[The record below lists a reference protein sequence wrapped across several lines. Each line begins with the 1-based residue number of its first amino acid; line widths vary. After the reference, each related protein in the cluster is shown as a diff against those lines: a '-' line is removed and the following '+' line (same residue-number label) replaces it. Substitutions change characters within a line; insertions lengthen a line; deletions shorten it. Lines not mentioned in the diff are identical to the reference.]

1 MPQTA
6 SQDLTRRGLGLDP
19 VVAFSLAGAIVFF
32 LISGAFAYINLKT
45 LRENTEAIVHSH
57 EVIIT
62 LDELLSST
70 QDAETGQRGF
80 LLTNNERYLD
90 PYNTA
95 LDTIPVKIQEI
106 GELTSDNPAQV
117 RRLPV
122 LKQHVD
128 AKLAEL
134 KQTIDLRRTQG
145 LDAALAIVNSDRG
158 KVAMDAVR
166 GQLSAMSREEAV
178 LRAKRLEEMNSA
190 YGTALV
196 SSVLAGVLGI
206 VLTIAIGVLIRRSTL
221 ARRREEWL
229 QAGNLGLASAMMGD
243 QRTEQLGGS
252 ILTYL
257 ANHVGAVAGAIFVG
271 GSDAYKRSS
280 TYGVPADAKL
290 PDLVRP
296 REGLLGQV
304 AVEGKPVI
312 VNDVPESYLEF
323 GSTLR

>member
-1 MPQTA
+1 
-6 SQDLTRRGLGLDP
+6 
-19 VVAFSLAGAIVFF
+19 
-32 LISGAFAYINLKT
+32 
-45 LRENTEAIVHSH
+45 
-57 EVIIT
+57 
-62 LDELLSST
+62 
-70 QDAETGQRGF
+70 
-80 LLTNNERYLD
+80 
-90 PYNTA
+90 
-95 LDTIPVKIQEI
+95 
-106 GELTSDNPAQV
+106 
-117 RRLPV
+117 
-122 LKQHVD
+122 
-128 AKLAEL
+128 
-134 KQTIDLRRTQG
+134 
-145 LDAALAIVNSDRG
+145 
-158 KVAMDAVR
+158 MDAVR

-178 LRAKRLEEMNSA
+178 LRAKRLEEMNNA
-190 YGTALV
+190 YGTALL
-196 SSVLAGVLGI
+196 SGVLAGILGI
-206 VLTIAIGVLIRRSTL
+206 LLTIAIGVLIRRSTL

-312 VNDVPESYLEF
+312 VNDVPENYLEF
-323 GSTLR
+323 GSALGRDKPRHLVLARRRSTTT